1 MDGIAR
7 RLKRAFG
14 RPGLWIPALIAAPIL
29 WALLP
34 GGLPNTA
41 DGRVHF
47 TRAAEMVHAWQDGV
61 LIPRWSENLGLG
73 YGLPLFIYAP
83 PLPYQVSA
91 LLHTVPGLPL
101 DVAVKGMMALGVLS
115 AAYGAY
121 RLGASLLGAWA
132 GAACAAAFLYAPIM
146 LRELFIQGNI
156 AQYLAW
162 TFSPWAAWA
171 LIRVY
176 TAHTVR
182 RRMAY
187 AAALAFALV
196 GTLLS
201 HNAAALLLMGMIAGL
216 AFVLFLA
223 TRDLRSLVF
232 AAAGSLLGLALS
244 AWFWAPALLEGKY
257 VALQRIVASD
267 FRLRFIPLA
276 ELIAPSPRLDAG
288 AIDPYFP
295 LTLGAVQVWLGIA
308 GALLFVATLASRLP
322 AVPTEPA
329 YAGARANRALRGAGV
344 FFILFTAFC
353 ALMATAWS
361 EPIWTILPYMGMF
374 EWPFRWHG
382 FTAVG
387 LAWLAA
393 FAVYGSGRLRPRAE
407 TAAALITLGLLMGSA
422 LVNLY
427 PHKLPLGRD
436 ASPAAVVRFEVRTN
450 AIGTT
455 SLGEFNPIWAEAV
468 FNTSPLVE
476 DYQAGNPIDRLPRP
490 LPPGATGRQT
500 HSSVHRQE
508 FQIDLPEPA
517 TLTLNLFY
525 FPGWRAAVDG
535 MPATIRPHAGSGL
548 MDVDLPAGEHSLVL
562 TFGGTPL
569 RMAAAA
575 VSTLAWLGL
584 IATAAIALHTRRR
597 TQADEPDGRR
607 AEDGRTALAVAII
620 VAAILLIRAT
630 QAGRLQLHSPPDT
643 ALPAAQPLHVD
654 FEDKLRL
661 LGIDPP
667 AQVVRPD
674 SALTV
679 VAYWRALRSLDENY
693 SVFLH
698 LDDPFTGETVAT
710 VDPMHPSDIPT
721 SGWAPGLYVRNPLKL
736 AIPDRIDPIQYALR
750 LGVIDRSTG
759 RRLDR
764 ADGAGDLFEVGRVW
778 VSQEHAARPS
788 GGQQINF
795 GEDITLLG
803 AEFDEQAAELALYWR
818 AKLPVAADYSVF
830 VHMLDSAGNMLGQ
843 ADGAPYANRYP
854 TGAWRPGQIIVD
866 RRTLAATVPDVTQI
880 DRIAVGLYDPAS
892 GVRLPAFAAD
902 GARLAGDALLLTLE
916 SLR

>member
-1 MDGIAR
+1 MGNIAR
-7 RLKRAFG
+7 RLNRAFE
-14 RPGLWIPALIAAPIL
+14 RPGLWIPALIVAPIL

-73 YGLPLFIYAP
+73 YGLPLFVYAP

-91 LLHTVPGLPL
+91 LLHTAPGLPL

-132 GAACAAAFLYAPIM
+132 GAVCAAAFLYAPIM

-162 TFSPWAAWA
+162 TFSPWAAWS
-171 LIRVY
+171 LIRLF
-176 TAHTVR
+176 TAHTTR

-187 AAALAFALV
+187 AAALAFALA
-196 GTLLS
+196 GALLS
-201 HNAAALLLMGMIAGL
+201 HNAAALLLMGMIASL
-216 AFVLFLA
+216 ALVLYLA
-223 TRDLRSLVF
+223 TRDLRGLIC
-232 AAAGSLLGLALS
+232 AAAGSLLGLAIS

-257 VALQRIVASD
+257 VSLQRIVASD
-267 FRLRFIPLA
+267 FRPRFIPLA
-276 ELIAPSPRLDAG
+276 ELIAYSPRLDAG

-308 GALLFVATLASRLP
+308 SALLFVMTALTGRLAALP
-322 AVPTEPA
+322 ADA
-329 YAGARANRALRGAGV
+329 SCAGARANDALRGAGV

-361 EPIWTILPYMGMF
+361 APLWNVLPYMDLF

-393 FAVYGSGRLRPRAE
+393 FAVYGTGRLRPRAG
-407 TAAALITLGLLMGSA
+407 TAVALIALSLLMGSA

-427 PHKLPLGRD
+427 PKKLPLGRD
-436 ASPAAVVRFEVRTN
+436 SSPAAVVRFEVRTN

-455 SLGEFNPIWAEAV
+455 SLGEFNPIWAEAA

-476 DYQAGNPIDRLPRP
+476 DYRAGNPIDRLPRP

-508 FQIDLPEPA
+508 FRINLPQPA

-525 FPGWRAAVDG
+525 FPGWRAAVDD
-535 MPATIRPHAGSGL
+535 MPAAIRPHAGSGL

-569 RMAAAA
+569 RRAAAA

-584 IATAAIALHTRRR
+584 MATTTIALYTVRRAQPVPEERRR
-597 TQADEPDGRR
+597 AGNGR
-607 AEDGRTALAVAII
+607 AVLNVAVI

-643 ALPAAQPLHVD
+643 ALPASQPLHVD

-667 AQVVRPD
+667 VQVVKPGGT
-674 SALTV
+674 LTV
-679 VAYWRALRSLDENY
+679 VAYWRALRSLDEDY

-710 VDPMHPSDIPT
+710 ADPMHPSDIPT
-721 SGWAPGLYVRNPLKL
+721 SSWAPGLYVRNPLKL
-736 AIPDRIDPIQYALR
+736 TIPERIDPIQYALR

-759 RRLDR
+759 RRLDQ
-764 ADGAGDLFEVGRVW
+764 AGGSDELLEVGRVW
-778 VSQEHAARPS
+778 VSQGRVARPS
-788 GGQQINF
+788 ERLQVSF

-803 AEFDEQAAELALYWR
+803 AEFDRQQAELALYWR
-818 AKLPVAADYSVF
+818 AKRPVAANYSVF
-830 VHMLDSAGNMLGQ
+830 VHLLDSAGNMLGQ

-854 TGAWRPGQIIVD
+854 TGAWRPGEIIVD
-866 RRTLAATVPDVTQI
+866 RRAITAAVPDVTQI
-880 DRIAVGLYDPAS
+880 DRIAVGLYDQAT

-902 GARLAGDALLLTLE
+902 GARLAGDALLLTPA
-916 SLR
+916 R